1 MEEIEILHNKIIEQE
16 NQIKELKNRLSKY
29 TNPTRN
35 KKFYENHKEEM
46 LKKMKEYKIKK
57 NYAQKENPEKRK
69 EYNRRYYEKKKK
81 KSETQN

>member
-46 LKKMKEYKIKK
+46 LEKMKEYKIIN
-57 NYAQKENPEKRK
+57 NYV
-69 EYNRRYYEKKKK
+69 
-81 KSETQN
+81 